1 MSLVYEPSEDSFL
14 MEGVVK
20 KYSKGKSVLDMC
32 TGTGILAKA
41 ALESKASSVTA
52 VDINKSAL
60 DSIKDTKIK
69 KIRSSLFQKVKG
81 KFDLIICNPPYLP
94 KDKDEDSESE
104 LATTG
109 GDDGDEFILNFLDRV
124 KTHMEKDGVVLLL
137 VSSLTPIE
145 RINKKLEK
153 EGLKSRPIA
162 KTSLFFETLEVL
174 EIKQLRSE

>member
-1 MSLVYEPSEDSFL
+1 MSLVYQPAEDSFL
-14 MEGVVK
+14 MESVVR

-41 ALESKASSVTA
+41 ALETGAKSVTA
-52 VDINKSAL
+52 VDINKEAL
-60 DSIKDTKIK
+60 DSIKEPNIK

-94 KDKDEDSESE
+94 REKDEDEESR
-104 LATTG
+104 LSTTA
-109 GDDGDEFILNFLDRV
+109 GDDGDEFILDFLDRV
-124 KTHMEKDGVVLLL
+124 KKHMEENGVLLLL

-153 EGLKSRPIA
+153 EGLKSKVVA

-174 EIKQLRSE
+174 EIS